1 MRGLRGRRSG
11 SPRRLPAVRVAPGPV
26 RTVAILPVKSFDA
39 AKQRLAAT
47 LGAGSRQA
55 LAQAM
60 FQDVL
65 ATVGRVPAVT
75 KIVLVTG
82 ESAAAFAAP
91 DDAVVLTDDEEAGQ
105 SAAVAIGVRWA
116 LAEGFER
123 VVMVPGDTP
132 LLEGGELEELIG
144 RPEKIVIVPDRAGT
158 GTNAL
163 VLTPPDAIET
173 AFGPGSLERHV
184 TAARAS
190 GLDFAVVEAASL
202 MHDVDTPEDLDALAQ
217 ALEQQRVTA
226 PRTRGAIRQLDRAG
240 ARL

>member
-1 MRGLRGRRSG
+1 M
-11 SPRRLPAVRVAPGPV
+11 

-65 ATVGRVPAVT
+65 ATLGRVPAVT

-82 ESAAAFAAP
+82 EGAAAFAAP

-105 SAAVAIGVRWA
+105 SAAASIGVRWA

-123 VVMVPGDTP
+123 VAMVPGDTP
-132 LLEGGELEELIG
+132 LLDANELDELIS
-144 RPEKIVIVPDRAGT
+144 RPEPIVIVPDRAGT

-163 VLTPPDAIET
+163 VLAPPDAIEPS
-173 AFGPGSLERHV
+173 FGPGSLERHV

-190 GLDFAVVEAASL
+190 GLEFAVAEAATL
-202 MHDVDTPEDLDALAQ
+202 MHDVDTAEDLDALAVV
-217 ALEQQRVTA
+217 LEHQRATA